1 MTREALIDEIGSLL
15 KLHLNVPHDALIDAG
30 TRLNQDI
37 YLDSVMVLELLVLLE
52 TKLGFAIP
60 EEAPAREH
68 FLTLGALAEFL
79 LGLSQDGRQGS

>member
-1 MTREALIDEIGSLL
+1 MTRQALVGEIAKLL
-15 KLHLNVPHDALIDAG
+15 RLHLNVAHDTELDES

-52 TKLGFAIP
+52 TKLGFVIP

-79 LGLSQDGRQGS
+79 LGLSHERQAS

>member
-1 MTREALIDEIGSLL
+1 MTRDALIGEIGSLL
-15 KLHLNVPHDALIDAG
+15 KLHLNVPHDARLDAA

-79 LGLSQDGRQGS
+79 LGLNHDRRQGS

>member
-1 MTREALIDEIGSLL
+1 MTREALIEEIGSLM
-15 KLHLNVPHDALIDAG
+15 KLHLNVAHDTRLDAT
-30 TRLNQDI
+30 TRLNQDV

-52 TKLGFAIP
+52 TKLGFVIP

-79 LGLSQDGRQGS
+79 LGLSHDARQAS